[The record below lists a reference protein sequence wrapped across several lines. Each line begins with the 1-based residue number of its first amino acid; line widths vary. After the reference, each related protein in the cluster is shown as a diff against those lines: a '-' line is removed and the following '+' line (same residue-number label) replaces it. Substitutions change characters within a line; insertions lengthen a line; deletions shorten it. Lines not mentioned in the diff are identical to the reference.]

1 MIDKAETEGGGG
13 GDVPVKL
20 NESVAPPHIN
30 AHCCFLVE
38 YRV

>member
-1 MIDKAETEGGGG
+1 MIDKAETEGGGN
-13 GDVPVKL
+13 VPVKL

-30 AHCCFLVE
+30 ALCCFLVE